1 MVSCLHVN
9 AHPPLPTLSFAVPG
23 VPSDTFTPSWG
34 HIQPCSVGFL
44 PSLPLSPTLSFWQ
57 NS

>member
-23 VPSDTFTPSWG
+23 VPSDTFTPSWTEIWLRSKSCLG
-34 HIQPCSVGFL
+34 KTAL
-44 PSLPLSPTLSFWQ
+44 AT
-57 NS
+57 